1 MEISQIITK
10 RRKELHMTQRELAEK
25 LNVTDKTISRWE
37 VGKSYPDATIL
48 PALAKVLNVSI
59 DELFGD
65 TSNVVLTTNE
75 EDKVDYKQIT
85 KFKIYSIVSLALLVA
100 GIVIFLVNLIVN
112 MGSTNQTFIAMLV
125 LSIILVIGSV
135 VLMVVGTMLYKSF
148 YKEKFYTKVY
158 KKELAKW
165 VIAYVSIFAVLISII
180 PAFSM
185 LGVGKYFTIFI
196 LLIVEIVMA
205 FIFEK
210 NGYNLSVK
218 NRKIYYI
225 VSGVIFLLSL
235 LASLSGRY
243 YSLGLLFE
251 ISMMV
256 LIVSE
261 CIMTFRFYGYKAVIK
276 E

>member
-48 PALAKVLNVSI
+48 PALAKALDVSI

-65 TSNVVLTTNE
+65 TSKVVLTTNE
-75 EDKVDYKQIT
+75 EDKVDHKQIT
-85 KFKIYSIVSLALLVA
+85 KFKIYSVVSLALLVT
-100 GIVIFLVNLIVN
+100 GIVVFLVNLIVN
-112 MGSTNQTFIAMLV
+112 MGSTDQTFIAMLV
-125 LSIILVIGSV
+125 LSIVLAIGSI

-148 YKEKFYTKVY
+148 YKGKFYTKVY

-165 VIAYVSIFAVLISII
+165 VIGYVSAFAILINII

-185 LGVGKYFTIFI
+185 IGVGKYITFFI

-225 VSGVIFLLSL
+225 VSGVIFMLSL
-235 LASLSGRY
+235 LASLSGQY
-243 YSLGLLFE
+243 YSLGLIFE
-251 ISMMV
+251 VSMMA
-256 LIVSE
+256 LIVIE